1 MVSNMNNYYWF
12 MIASVV
18 VASFSQILLK
28 VSAKKQYDSVIKEY
42 LNPWVII
49 GYGMM
54 VLSTIL
60 TVLAFRGIE
69 YKNGPIIES
78 LGYILVL
85 ILCFLFFQEK
95 ITWKKILGNALILVG
110 VIVFY
115 I

>member
-1 MVSNMNNYYWF
+1 MNNYYWF

-18 VASFSQILLK
+18 VAAFSQILLK
-28 VSAKKQYDSVIKEY
+28 VSAKKQYDSIIKEY

-49 GYGMM
+49 GYSMM

-85 ILCFLFFQEK
+85 ILSFVFFQEK
-95 ITWKKILGNALILVG
+95 ITWKKTLGNVLILVG

>member
-1 MVSNMNNYYWF
+1 MNNYYWF

-18 VASFSQILLK
+18 VAAFSQILLK
-28 VSAKKQYDSVIKEY
+28 VSAKKQYDSIIKEY
-42 LNPWVII
+42 LNPWVIT
-49 GYGMM
+49 GYSMM

-85 ILCFLFFQEK
+85 ILSFVFFQEK
-95 ITWKKILGNALILVG
+95 ITWKKTLGNVLILVG